1 MSDMMGEDVICYKGK
16 TDLDAIAAWSVA
28 HADAIDLLRRI
39 FVPVAYASTMAC
51 RSTFSDELAAL
62 AIGLEVPDLVRELTP
77 GEKWCDAREYMARL
91 VCYVWNNLAECNS
104 HCKAADYVFRIAREG
119 SRLYA
124 DCKYARTLIVKYGKQ
139 KSTII
144 KEAKILHA
152 TETHFKKRKW
162 SGMEKPPT
170 VATQA
175 KKSKKDEMR
184 QIRQGQNM
192 VRL

>member
-1 MSDMMGEDVICYKGK
+1 MMGEDVICYKGE
-16 TDLDAIAAWSVA
+16 TGLDAIAAWSMD

-62 AIGLEVPDLVRELTP
+62 AVGLEVPDLVHELKP

-104 HCKAADYVFRIAREG
+104 HSKAGEYVFRVAREG

-124 DCKYARTLIVKYGKQ
+124 DCTYARTLLAKYGKQ
-139 KSTII
+139 ESTIV
-144 KEAKILHA
+144 KEAKQLHA
-152 TETHFKKRKW
+152 KETHFKKRKW
-162 SGMEKPPT
+162 SGMEMPPT
-170 VATQA
+170 VAQQA
-175 KKSKKDEMR
+175 KKSERDEMR
-184 QIRQGQNM
+184 QMRKEKNNAS
-192 VRL
+192 R